1 MKLLPSL
8 KRPTIAD
15 AWARTSKLPFGN
27 RVFSRLIGR
36 MAPYSGSV
44 GATILELSDG
54 YCRAELRE
62 RPEVRNHL
70 RSIHAV
76 ALINLGELATGLAVM
91 HAVDGRG
98 RGIVTMLKMEYY
110 KKSRGTIT
118 ATCDVDLPQS
128 PGAYELDVTGELR
141 DEQGDLVAKAFARWK
156 LDLR

>member
-44 GATILELSDG
+44 GATILDLSDG

-62 RPEVRNHL
+62 RPEIRNHL

-76 ALINLGELATGLAVM
+76 ALINLGELATGLLYLDPLP
-91 HAVDGRG
+91 HDLHEN
-98 RGIVTMLKMEYY
+98 LKTVKTPLNRLGE
-110 KKSRGTIT
+110 
-118 ATCDVDLPQS
+118 ADLC
-128 PGAYELDVTGELR
+128 PGSAALDQINAALR
-141 DEQGDLVAKAFARWK
+141 
-156 LDLR
+156 

>member
-44 GATILELSDG
+44 GATILDLSDG

-62 RPEVRNHL
+62 RPEIRNHL
-70 RSIHAV
+70 RSIHA
-76 ALINLGELATGLAVM
+76 ALINLCIVWRTLTSMALAIFRANRRAEL
-91 HAVDGRG
+91 
-98 RGIVTMLKMEYY
+98 
-110 KKSRGTIT
+110 
-118 ATCDVDLPQS
+118 
-128 PGAYELDVTGELR
+128 
-141 DEQGDLVAKAFARWK
+141 
-156 LDLR
+156 